1 MILSIIFII
10 LSIYLISIIYEMNKP
25 AYKLAFRLLRIS
37 KNRFKKKLDNIFNKE

>member
-1 MILSIIFII
+1 MIFVIFII
-10 LSIYLISIIYEMNKP
+10 LSIYLVLIIYEMNKP

>member
-25 AYKLAFRLLRIS
+25 AYKLAFRLLRMFVNKILKKI
-37 KNRFKKKLDNIFNKE
+37 KNEK